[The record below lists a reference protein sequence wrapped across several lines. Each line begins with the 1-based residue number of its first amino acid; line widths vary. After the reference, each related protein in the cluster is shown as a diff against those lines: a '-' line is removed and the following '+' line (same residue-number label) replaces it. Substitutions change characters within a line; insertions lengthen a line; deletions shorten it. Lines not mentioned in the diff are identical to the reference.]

1 MPLLILLAQQQVY
14 IQLKSTQKHL
24 KLIAEMYDRCH
35 LALLQYLKLLTVSLD
50 TAAYAARMPSMPD
63 LKTDYGLDA
72 DVAMLVHRPLLR
84 PLLTL
89 ASVAPPFG
97 PEDDDDE
104 NVAGDEDEE
113 GGSEA
118 EDGQRMEVDGVEVR
132 RVEEGE
138 VEDGEHTE
146 GKEEGEH
153 AGGTWVLGSFVFC
166 WGFNRVDA
174 AGRSPTPAHQC
185 LHANAYTGTP
195 PATQSALPP
204 GCPSWWEACAAV
216 TKLLSPSDW
225 QAITPEFYIMF
236 WSLTYSDIHVPHAR

>member
-166 WGFNRVDA
+166 WGFNRVLNTEHCWVLRTVWMRLVA
-174 AGRSPTPAHQC
+174 RQR
-185 LHANAYTGTP
+185 LHTNACTQMLTQAPHP
-195 PATQSALPP
+195 PPSQHCPP
-204 GCPSWWEACAAV
+204 GVHPGGRRV
-216 TKLLSPSDW
+216 QPSPSC
-225 QAITPEFYIMF
+225 FRR
-236 WSLTYSDIHVPHAR
+236 LTGRP